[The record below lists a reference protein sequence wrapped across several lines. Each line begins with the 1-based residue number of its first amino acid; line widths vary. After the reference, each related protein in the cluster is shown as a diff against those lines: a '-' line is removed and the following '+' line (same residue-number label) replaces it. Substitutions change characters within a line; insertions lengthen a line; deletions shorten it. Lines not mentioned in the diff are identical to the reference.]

1 MHNITFDKEIV
12 FPIEITRFTEI
23 PEVNPI
29 PSNTIIYKTVCGL
42 GATHSEIV
50 SKRDSIIILPHL
62 SIVKSKHNDP
72 KYKDSTFAVHGEV
85 TVEQVYNYLA
95 SGSAE
100 YRKLLTT
107 PAGLKKIIKATQL
120 TGLNYKSSFF
130 VLIDEC
136 HKLIQDAGYRGD
148 MLEMMENFFQFD
160 RKAMISATPI
170 PPSDSR
176 LVEQKF
182 KHYKVTPD
190 FDYKKG
196 IKLINSNSVI
206 SSLKQHIN
214 ENPSECYFIFFN
226 SVSGILSLIK
236 QLKIKRDVKIFCS
249 EEYKNHLKDKGVKYA
264 HSLYDGYTKYNFL
277 TSSFYNGL
285 DINIADVVPNVI
297 IISDCSFGNHC
308 IVDPFTD
315 VLQISG
321 RFREIQDLPLVHIN
335 NVSRYITPL
344 NPDESKDE
352 IVKSKKAYETLS
364 GLKTSFI
371 EQDNIYFLDQALKT
385 CKPYFNLLDENGNY
399 SYFLQDNYLDENRVS
414 QYYSSTSQLMSAYVG
429 TTLFKLKEESVTF
442 NKDVCIKLSHH
453 KVKYLKASNKNS
465 VATLQ
470 DLEAIKG
477 TDTYYKERLRILNV
491 FPITFNAYE
500 RLGIEK
506 IISLNYNRVKMQN
519 ELLELDIKEKK
530 NSYPLIDLINK
541 TFQLNKSYLVKDIK
555 KKLQELHDIL
565 GLSSKAKSTDITL
578 YFHIKPYFN
587 HIDSKSARAYILMER
602 KYNSC
607 NELAA

>member
-1 MHNITFDKEIV
+1 MHSIIFDKEIV

-72 KYKDSTFAVHGEV
+72 KYKELTFAVHGGV

-120 TGLNYKSSFF
+120 TGLKYKSSFF
-130 VLIDEC
+130 VLVDEC

-170 PPSDSR
+170 PPSDPR
-176 LVEQKF
+176 FVGQKF

-190 FDYKKG
+190 FAYKKV
-196 IKLINSNSVI
+196 IKLINSNSVL
-206 SSLKQHIN
+206 SSLKQYIN
-214 ENPSECYFIFFN
+214 ENPSKCYFIFFN

-249 EEYKNHLKDKGVKYA
+249 EEYTNHLKDRGVKYA
-264 HSLYDGYTKYNFL
+264 HSLYDGYAKYNFL

-285 DINIADVVPNVI
+285 DIKISDVIPNVI

-321 RFREIQDLPLVHIN
+321 RFRDIKDLPLVHIN
-335 NVSRYITPL
+335 NGSRFITPL
-344 NPDESKDE
+344 NLDESRDE

-364 GLKTSFI
+364 CL
-371 EQDNIYFLDQALKT
+371 
-385 CKPYFNLLDENGNY
+385 
-399 SYFLQDNYLDENRVS
+399 V
-414 QYYSSTSQLMSAYVG
+414 
-429 TTLFKLKEESVTF
+429 
-442 NKDVCIKLSHH
+442 
-453 KVKYLKASNKNS
+453 
-465 VATLQ
+465 
-470 DLEAIKG
+470 
-477 TDTYYKERLRILNV
+477 
-491 FPITFNAYE
+491 
-500 RLGIEK
+500 
-506 IISLNYNRVKMQN
+506 
-519 ELLELDIKEKK
+519 
-530 NSYPLIDLINK
+530 LI
-541 TFQLNKSYLVKDIK
+541 
-555 KKLQELHDIL
+555 
-565 GLSSKAKSTDITL
+565 
-578 YFHIKPYFN
+578 
-587 HIDSKSARAYILMER
+587 
-602 KYNSC
+602 
-607 NELAA
+607 